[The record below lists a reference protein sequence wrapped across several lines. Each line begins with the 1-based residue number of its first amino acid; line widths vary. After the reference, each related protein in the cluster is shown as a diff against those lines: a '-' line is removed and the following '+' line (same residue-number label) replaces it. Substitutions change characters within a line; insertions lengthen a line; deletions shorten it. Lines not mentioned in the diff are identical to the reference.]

1 MKSGIYKE
9 PSIPNSMKTIQ
20 LGNGQRHAETFHPK
34 AYTDGEYAHEKMF
47 NIIRHQG
54 NANYNHNK
62 IPLHT

>member
-47 NIIRHQG
+47 NIIRH
-54 NANYNHNK
+54 
-62 IPLHT
+62 